1 MNLSDTK
8 LFLSLQ
14 EKCIAKIKIVSKEL
28 SDTHP
33 DIFPNREY
41 DWNVL
46 FENGRIGCTPDYK
59 GGNNN
64 IYNIFIG
71 FDFTLA
77 NSEPDYVFCLAVK
90 KDIISNQSE
99 LKEPS
104 KYAFN
109 GETFSLSTDDSDRIL
124 YFDGKWLYRKIDKEL
139 LSQPDDKLTS
149 KIKSVLEDLKLLQ
162 KTQNETKG
170 AN

>member
-46 FENGRIGCTPDYK
+46 FDNGRIGCTPDYE

-90 KDIISNQSE
+90 KDILKDYPELEKTGTYNFVNTKFYSSDKNGKFYFNQE
-99 LKEPS
+99 
-104 KYAFN
+104 
-109 GETFSLSTDDSDRIL
+109 
-124 YFDGKWLYRKIDKEL
+124 WLYRKIDKEL
-139 LSQPDDKLTS
+139 LFQPDDKFTS
-149 KIKSVLEDLKLLQ
+149 EITNVLEDLKLLQ
-162 KTQNETKG
+162 KTQDKTKG